1 MFSDACG
8 LVGRRPEVGDVVVEG
23 GPARAPGG
31 VNGRSAT
38 APCDSVEGVVGERTP
53 AVETTGER
61 SGQLQ
66 VARFENVPG
75 LRVREPLVTRH
86 ICQR

>member
-1 MFSDACG
+1 M
-8 LVGRRPEVGDVVVEG
+8 VEG
-23 GPARAPGG
+23 GRYKGWRQGSTDGARPPPATM
-31 VNGRSAT
+31 S
-38 APCDSVEGVVGERTP
+38 EGVVGERAP

-75 LRVREPLVTRH
+75 LRVREPLLTRH